1 MAQCTRPWRNVA
13 FSGARRVNHVSTK
26 RSVAGILDY
35 LKSEIARLEKEE
47 AFHAQ
52 QEAAHREKRA
62 ASAEKLALVQERY
75 EAFRSASAAVVEVV
89 PASAASVEGSKAPG
103 SVIRHVA
110 RIVASKATDEPF
122 TPSELLAEL
131 SQRSPK
137 LAASNRTV
145 SAALRRLVKEG
156 GVRVVEKGKPYHE
169 AVYARGVRKKKGTTA

>member
-1 MAQCTRPWRNVA
+1 M
-13 FSGARRVNHVSTK
+13 STK
-26 RSVAGILDY
+26 RSIAGILGD
-35 LKSEIARLEKEE
+35 LESEISRLEKEE

-62 ASAEKLALVQERY
+62 ASAAKLALVRERY
-75 EAFRSASAAVVEVV
+75 EAFRSASAAVEEVA
-89 PASAASVEGSKAPG
+89 PASAASVEGSKAPT

-110 RIVASKATDEPF
+110 RIVASKAADEPF

-137 LAASNRTV
+137 LAASNRNV

-156 GVRVVEKGKPYHE
+156 GVRVVEEGKPYHE
-169 AVYARGVRKKKGTTA
+169 AVYARGVRKKKGTATA

>member
-1 MAQCTRPWRNVA
+1 
-13 FSGARRVNHVSTK
+13 VSTK
-26 RSVAGILDY
+26 RSVAGILDD
-35 LKSEIARLEKEE
+35 LKSEISRLVKEE

-62 ASAEKLALVQERY
+62 ASAERLARVRERY
-75 EAFRSASAAVVEVV
+75 EAFRSASAAVEEVA
-89 PASAASVEGSKAPG
+89 PASAAPVEGSKAPA
-103 SVIRHVA
+103 SVIRQVA

-169 AVYARGVRKKKGTTA
+169 AVYARGARKKKGTTA